1 MIRGQEHLPCGDR
14 LRELGPFSLEK
25 RRLPEDL
32 IAAFQDLVGP
42 TRKLGRYFLPGQVAT
57 GEREMT
63 LNWKRADLD

>member
-1 MIRGQEHLPCGDR
+1 MERKKNNNTKAYL
-14 LRELGPFSLEK
+14 K
-25 RRLPEDL
+25 
-32 IAAFQDLVGP
+32 GP